1 MEKKTA
7 GKKKNVIR
15 RLLRFWF
22 RHKSGNGLEAKLG
35 YNFKDPSL
43 LAHALVHRSWIAGKD
58 MPYWENNE
66 RLEFL
71 GDSILNM
78 LVTEFLYKTFPHLPE
93 GDLSKRKSAIVSG
106 QALAK
111 TAQEWN
117 LGEYMRIG
125 KGEVKAGGRSKES
138 LLADAFEAVIGA
150 VYLDSGLDAC
160 RTLLQKSHFPHIDA
174 IIDGSEFRNYKSELL
189 EYMQAKSLP
198 PPDYVLAEESGPEH
212 HKIFVMTVLLEG
224 EEQGRGTGVSK
235 KKAEQEAA
243 CVALDYLN
251 AKAKEVR

>member
-1 MEKKTA
+1 MEKKVA

-15 RLLRFWF
+15 RLLKFWF

-58 MPYWENNE
+58 RPYWENNE

-78 LVTEFLYKTFPHLPE
+78 LVTEYLYKSCPQLPE
-93 GDLSKRKSAIVSG
+93 GDLSKQKSAIVSG

-138 LLADAFEAVIGA
+138 LLADAFEAVVGA
-150 VYLDSGLDAC
+150 VYLDSGLQAC
-160 RTLLQKSHFPHIDA
+160 RTLLSKSHFSHIDD
-174 IIDGSEFRNYKSELL
+174 IVGGTEFINYKSVLL
-189 EYMQAKSLP
+189 EYMQGRSLLP
-198 PPDYVLAEESGPEH
+198 PEYTLAEESGPEH
-212 HKIFVMTVLLEG
+212 HKIFEMIVLLEG
-224 EEQGRGTGVSK
+224 VERGRGKGVSK

-243 CVALDYLN
+243 RVALEQLN
-251 AKAKEVR
+251 KKTAKE

>member
-1 MEKKTA
+1 VEKKAA

-15 RLLRFWF
+15 RLFKFWF
-22 RHKSGNGLEAKLG
+22 RHKSGNGLETKLG
-35 YNFKDPSL
+35 YSFKDPSL
-43 LAHALVHRSWIAGKD
+43 LAHALVHRSWLAGKD

-78 LVTEFLYKTFPHLPE
+78 LVTEYLYKSCPQLPE

-117 LGEYMRIG
+117 LGEYIRIG

-138 LLADAFEAVIGA
+138 LLADAFEAIVGA
-150 VYLDSGLDAC
+150 VYLDSGLQAC
-160 RTLLQKSHFPHIDA
+160 RALLNKSHFPHIDA
-174 IIDGSEFRNYKSELL
+174 IVCGTEFTNYKSLLL
-189 EYMQAKSLP
+189 EYMQGKSLP
-198 PPDYVLAEESGPEH
+198 PPEYVLAEESGPEH
-212 HKIFVMTVLLEG
+212 HKVFEMIVLLEG
-224 EEQGRGTGVSK
+224 VPQGRGKGVSK

-243 CVALDYLN
+243 RVALEQLN
-251 AKAKEVR
+251 KGTVRE